1 MRRKTPGRSPT
12 LPAPADED
20 LVKDR
25 HPGDGVRRRPP
36 GAVGFGGALH
46 RRWDTVHR
54 EDEKG
59 LVTTDP
65 IGVGRM
71 AGAIVLPVLLI
82 AVIVT
87 GAAGVYFLVDRWES
101 RPIQ

>member
-1 MRRKTPGRSPT
+1 
-12 LPAPADED
+12 
-20 LVKDR
+20 
-25 HPGDGVRRRPP
+25 
-36 GAVGFGGALH
+36 
-46 RRWDTVHR
+46 VHR

-65 IGVGRM
+65 IGIGRM

-101 RPIQ
+101 RPIQIAVLAVFLFVVELFVEW